1 MDANQPVET
10 GRRGRLG
17 LRLAAFAVAGATVA
31 ALAPTA
37 AVAAGVEVGAPSA
50 VGAAGAGAE
59 RPRPPVDLGPELRT
73 LVERGGA
80 TAALG
85 ETRENGRRT
94 WRDAAGV
101 VDLDSGRAVRTDSR
115 FRIGSVTKTFVSTIV
130 LQLADEGRLRLD
142 EPVERYLPGVVPN
155 GGAITLRQLLQH
167 TSGLFDYLE
176 DQRFLYHDEASVRT
190 YLAKGRWTD
199 FRPEQLVAVSAEH
212 APYFA
217 PGQGWHYS
225 NTNYILTGMIV
236 RKVTGRSWQREV
248 ERRIL
253 EPLHLDS
260 TSFPGSSPAI
270 PGPHAHGYIQLP
282 EGPADVTLINPT
294 VADAAGNGISTAA
307 DLDRFHAAL
316 FGGRLLSPARLA
328 EMTTAVPA
336 PMIAAHYGLG
346 LIRYDLPCGE
356 VWGHTGG
363 IPGYNTILLGAR
375 DGSRQFALSFN
386 VLEGAETDETGAAI
400 DALFIKAACG
410 PDTGTTT
417 TATAGNPGSPVKLLR

>member
-1 MDANQPVET
+1 MNANHWAGP
-10 GRRGRLG
+10 RRRDRLG
-17 LRLAAFAVAGATVA
+17 LRLAAVAVAGATVA
-31 ALAPTA
+31 TLAPTA
-37 AVAAGVEVGAPSA
+37 AVAAGVGVPSA
-50 VGAAGAGAE
+50 VAEAG
-59 RPRPPVDLGPELRT
+59 RPGPSVDLGPELRT

-85 ETRENGRRT
+85 EVRENGRRP

-115 FRIGSVTKTFVSTIV
+115 FRIGSVTKTFVSTVV

-142 EPVERYLPGVVPN
+142 DPVDRYLPGVVPN

-176 DQRFLYHDEASVRT
+176 DPRFLYHDEASLRA
-190 YLAKGRWTD
+190 YLAEGRWTD
-199 FRPEQLVAVSAEH
+199 FRPEELVSAAVGH
-212 APYFA
+212 PPYFE
-217 PGQGWHYS
+217 PGQGWYYS
-225 NTNYILTGMIV
+225 NTNYILTGMII
-236 RKVTGRSWQREV
+236 RKVTGRTWQREV
-248 ERRIL
+248 ERRIV

-260 TSFPGSSPAI
+260 TTFPNSSARI

-282 EGPADVTLINPT
+282 EGPADVTRLNPT
-294 VADAAGNGISTAA
+294 VADAAGNGISTTA

-316 FGGRLLSPARLA
+316 FGGKLLTPARLA
-328 EMTTAVPA
+328 EMTTVVPA
-336 PMIAAHYGLG
+336 PTIAAHYGLG

-363 IPGYNTILLGAR
+363 IPGYNTILLGAK

-386 VLEGAETDETGAAI
+386 LLEGAETDETGAAI
-400 DALFIKAACG
+400 DALFLKAACG
-410 PDTGTTT
+410 ADGAGAASAAPSAKD
-417 TATAGNPGSPVKLLR
+417 TAGRSPLKLLR